1 MRSEKFI
8 PADIDEYIAAFPT
21 DVQKTLEKIR
31 KTIKKAAPDAVEA
44 ISYRIPT
51 FRLGGKNLVHFAAFK
66 SHVSVYQAPRD
77 SEELGEEIAAYKGGK
92 GTVQFPIG
100 SELPLDLIRRIVK
113 YRLGA
118 SK

>member
-1 MRSEKFI
+1 MRSEKFT
-8 PADIDEYIAAFPT
+8 PADIDEYIAAFPAE
-21 DVQKTLEKIR
+21 VQRILKMIR
-31 KTIKKAAPDAVEA
+31 KTIRKAAPEAVEA

-66 SHVSVYQAPRD
+66 SHISVYPAPRD

-100 SELPLDLIRRIVK
+100 SELPLDLIGRIVR